1 MDETKT
7 NNSYI
12 LAELDG
18 AIKATA
24 DKISELKSANKKLRE
39 EVNELR
45 RLLALNEKKAER
57 LKDELAN
64 YNSAGEQEWQAKER
78 IIKERLRRLTI
89 KIAAFEKLNLS
100 GS

>member
-1 MDETKT
+1 MDEIKT
-7 NNSYI
+7 DGYI

-24 DKISELKSANKKLRE
+24 DKISDLKAANKKLRD

-64 YNSAGEQEWQAKER
+64 FNSAGEQQWQARER
-78 IIKERLRRLTI
+78 IIKERLTRLST
-89 KIAAFEKLNLS
+89 KIAAFVKLNLS
-100 GS
+100 DS